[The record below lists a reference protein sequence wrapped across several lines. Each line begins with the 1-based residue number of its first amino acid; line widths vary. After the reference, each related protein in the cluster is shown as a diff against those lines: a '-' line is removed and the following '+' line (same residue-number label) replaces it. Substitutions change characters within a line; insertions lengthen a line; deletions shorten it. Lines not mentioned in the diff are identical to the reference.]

1 MRSPIEELMTKEIKK
16 FFHTQLDEHELILQ
30 KTKLK
35 LETDFIKLV
44 NICVKSVEQKKKI
57 IFFGNGGSAAD
68 SQHLATE
75 LSVRF
80 SKNRKAIA
88 ALSLVTDTSTI
99 TAIANDFGFK
109 YLFSR
114 QIEAIG
120 EKGDVAIGISTSGKS
135 INVIEGLK
143 SAKKKNLKCIIFTG
157 KNSQSFRKFCD
168 CVISI
173 PAKNTS
179 RIQEMHIKPSTTCKR
194 GNKINHEKKVF
205 LYFKNFFSKYNFN
218 CV

>member
-1 MRSPIEELMTKEIKK
+1 M
-16 FFHTQLDEHELILQ
+16 
-30 KTKLK
+30 
-35 LETDFIKLV
+35 
-44 NICVKSVEQKKKI
+44 
-57 IFFGNGGSAAD
+57 
-68 SQHLATE
+68 
-75 LSVRF
+75 
-80 SKNRKAIA
+80 
-88 ALSLVTDTSTI
+88 SLVTDTSTI

-143 SAKKKNLKCIIFTG
+143 SAKKKNIKCIIFTG
-157 KNSQSFRKFCD
+157 KNSEGFRNYCD

-179 RIQEMHIKPSTTCKR
+179 RIQEMHITIGQMLCNAVEYKLKLAPL
-194 GNKINHEKKVF
+194 INEEIK
-205 LYFKNFFSKYNFN
+205 
-218 CV
+218 

>member
-1 MRSPIEELMTKEIKK
+1 MTKEIKK
-16 FFHTQLDEHELILQ
+16 FFHAQLDEHELILQ
-30 KTKLK
+30 KTKLN
-35 LETDFIKLV
+35 LEKDFIKLV

-143 SAKKKNLKCIIFTG
+143 SAKKKNLKW
-157 KNSQSFRKFCD
+157 K
-168 CVISI
+168 
-173 PAKNTS
+173 
-179 RIQEMHIKPSTTCKR
+179 
-194 GNKINHEKKVF
+194 KILKI
-205 LYFKNFFSKYNFN
+205 
-218 CV
+218 

>member
-1 MRSPIEELMTKEIKK
+1 MK
-16 FFHTQLDEHELILQ
+16 
-30 KTKLK
+30 
-35 LETDFIKLV
+35 
-44 NICVKSVEQKKKI
+44 KKKI

-114 QIEAIG
+114 QIEAVG

-143 SAKKKNLKCIIFTG
+143 SAKKKNLKSKKYLNNINVLRIWRHHFTVT
-157 KNSQSFRKFCD
+157 N
-168 CVISI
+168 
-173 PAKNTS
+173 
-179 RIQEMHIKPSTTCKR
+179 
-194 GNKINHEKKVF
+194 
-205 LYFKNFFSKYNFN
+205 
-218 CV
+218 

>member
-1 MRSPIEELMTKEIKK
+1 MLSLLKK
-16 FFHTQLDEHELILQ
+16 
-30 KTKLK
+30 
-35 LETDFIKLV
+35 
-44 NICVKSVEQKKKI
+44 KKKI
-57 IFFGNGGSAAD
+57 IFFGNGGSASD

-75 LSVRF
+75 LTVRF
-80 SKNRKAIA
+80 SKNRKAIP

-99 TAIANDFGFK
+99 SAIANDFGFK

-135 INVIEGLK
+135 PNVIEGLK
-143 SAKKKNLKCIIFTG
+143 SAKRKNIKCVIFTG
-157 KNSQSFRKFCD
+157 KNSVGFRKNYD

-179 RIQEMHIKPSTTCKR
+179 RIQEMHITIGQMLCNAIEYKLKLAPLVNEETK
-194 GNKINHEKKVF
+194 
-205 LYFKNFFSKYNFN
+205 
-218 CV
+218 

>member
-1 MRSPIEELMTKEIKK
+1 MTKEIKK
-16 FFHTQLDEHELILQ
+16 FFHAQLDEHELILQ

-35 LETDFIKLV
+35 LEKDFIKLV

-109 YLFSR
+109 YLAMLPLSCLF
-114 QIEAIG
+114 
-120 EKGDVAIGISTSGKS
+120 VT
-135 INVIEGLK
+135 
-143 SAKKKNLKCIIFTG
+143 
-157 KNSQSFRKFCD
+157 
-168 CVISI
+168 
-173 PAKNTS
+173 
-179 RIQEMHIKPSTTCKR
+179 
-194 GNKINHEKKVF
+194 
-205 LYFKNFFSKYNFN
+205 
-218 CV
+218 